1 MFQYKCLN
9 NISRNGLNE
18 FTDNYKEV
26 EDINEADAVLVR
38 SAKMHDMLDLPKLL
52 AVGRA
57 GAGVNNIPVEE
68 YADRGIVVFNTPGAN
83 ANAVKE
89 LVIAA
94 MLMAARRIV
103 AGEKWVEENKDDP
116 TITKDMEKAKKQFAG
131 GEIKGKKL
139 GVIGLGAIGVLV
151 ANAALDLGMQ
161 VYGYD
166 PFLSIKSA
174 WNLSR
179 SVHHVTSLDEIYE
192 QCDYITIHVPLMDS
206 TKNMISR
213 EGIAKMKQGATVLN
227 FARNGL
233 VNEEAVVEGLEDGK
247 LHRYMTD
254 FPTPTVA
261 GVPGVIAFPH
271 LGASTKESED
281 NCAELAV
288 EELMDYLENGNIKNS
303 VNFPNMDM
311 GVCDK
316 AGRIGIL
323 HKNIPNMLTQ
333 FTGVFAKENVNI
345 AEMSNKTKKGYAYV
359 LLDVDSPVTE
369 DAIKAI
375 EAIDGV
381 LKVRVIK

>member
-151 ANAALDLGMQ
+151 ANAA
-161 VYGYD
+161 
-166 PFLSIKSA
+166 
-174 WNLSR
+174 
-179 SVHHVTSLDEIYE
+179 
-192 QCDYITIHVPLMDS
+192 S
-206 TKNMISR
+206 TGSWYA
-213 EGIAKMKQGATVLN
+213 GIWL
-227 FARNGL
+227 
-233 VNEEAVVEGLEDGK
+233 
-247 LHRYMTD
+247 
-254 FPTPTVA
+254 
-261 GVPGVIAFPH
+261 
-271 LGASTKESED
+271 
-281 NCAELAV
+281 
-288 EELMDYLENGNIKNS
+288 
-303 VNFPNMDM
+303 
-311 GVCDK
+311 
-316 AGRIGIL
+316 
-323 HKNIPNMLTQ
+323 
-333 FTGVFAKENVNI
+333 
-345 AEMSNKTKKGYAYV
+345 
-359 LLDVDSPVTE
+359 
-369 DAIKAI
+369 
-375 EAIDGV
+375 
-381 LKVRVIK
+381 